1 MPNLRFQAEVYEPE
15 IHNMPQGLYVYCL
28 ARLSRLPPLP
38 LLGLGVDGQSALAI
52 ATYQDL
58 AAVWSPVAVEDF
70 CGPEA
75 EARLQDL
82 TWIGPRVIRHQE
94 VVAGV
99 MRHSP
104 VLPVRFGT
112 IFASLANLEKV
123 LQCHSATIAGVL
135 DHFTDQEEWAV
146 KGMLDRTQAREKLLA
161 LKLAR
166 EAEAL
171 EALSPGKRYFEEQ
184 RLRAAGDQEL
194 SQWLKEVGRK
204 LWAAF
209 RNDAADIQERQ
220 RLSRKTTGSDQDMV
234 WNWAL
239 LIPRPAVGGFKARIQ
254 EVNAQYAHRGLSLEV
269 TGPWP
274 PYSFCP
280 ALDMEPEA

>member
-1 MPNLRFQAEVYEPE
+1 MK
-15 IHNMPQGLYVYCL
+15 QGIYLYCL

-38 LLGLGVDGQSALAI
+38 LEGKGVDGQSPLEIAI
-52 ATYQDL
+52 FQDL
-58 AAVWSPVAVEDF
+58 AAVWSPVPVEDF

-75 EARLQDL
+75 EERLRDL

-112 IFASLANLEKV
+112 IFSSLANLEQV
-123 LQCHSATIAGVL
+123 LLRHSDTIAGFL
-135 DHFTDQEEWAV
+135 ERLTDQEEWAV
-146 KGMLDRTQAREKLLA
+146 KGMLDRSAAQEKLFS
-161 LKLAR
+161 LKLAQ
-166 EAEAL
+166 EAERL
-171 EALSPGKRYFEEQ
+171 GALSPGTRYFQEQ
-184 RLRAAGDQEL
+184 RLRAGCDQEL
-194 SQWLKEVGRK
+194 QRWLQMVGREVWTD
-204 LWAAF
+204 LRDYAAEV
-209 RNDAADIQERQ
+209 RERR
-220 RLSRKTTGSDQDMV
+220 RLSREATGSDHDMV

-239 LIPRPAVGGFKARIQ
+239 LMPKQAVGGFQALVQ
-254 EVNAQYAHRGLSLEV
+254 DVNARYADRGLRLEY

>member
-1 MPNLRFQAEVYEPE
+1 MA
-15 IHNMPQGLYVYCL
+15 QGLYLYCL
-28 ARLSRLPPLP
+28 ARLSRLPPPP
-38 LLGLGVDGQSALAI
+38 LLGPGVDGWNSLAV

-58 AAVWSPVAVEDF
+58 AAVWSPVPVEDF
-70 CGPEA
+70 SGPEA
-75 EARLQDL
+75 EERLQDL

-123 LQCHSATIAGVL
+123 LQRHSGTIAKFL
-135 DHFTDQEEWAV
+135 ERLTDQEEWAV
-146 KGMLDRTQAREKLLA
+146 KGMLDRAGAKDELFA

-166 EAEAL
+166 EGERL
-171 EALSPGKRYFEEQ
+171 TALSPGKRYFEEQ
-184 RLRAAGDQEL
+184 RLRAACDQEL
-194 SQWLKEVGRK
+194 QRWLQKVCREVWTDLRDY
-204 LWAAF
+204 AAE
-209 RNDAADIQERQ
+209 NQER
-220 RLSRKTTGSDQDMV
+220 RLLSRETTGSDHDMV

-254 EVNAQYAHRGLSLEV
+254 EVNAQCADRGLRLEV

>member
-1 MPNLRFQAEVYEPE
+1 MNPMN
-15 IHNMPQGLYVYCL
+15 QGIYLYCL

-38 LLGLGVDGQSALAI
+38 LLGAGVDGQNSLAV

-58 AAVWSPVAVEDF
+58 AAVWSPVPVEDF
-70 CGPEA
+70 SGPEA
-75 EARLQDL
+75 EERLQDL

-99 MRHSP
+99 MRHAP

-112 IFASLANLEKV
+112 IFASLSNLEKV
-123 LQCHSATIAGVL
+123 LQRHSDTIAGFL
-135 DHFTDQEEWAV
+135 ERLTDQEEWAV
-146 KGMLDRTQAREKLLA
+146 KGMLDRPGAREKLFA
-161 LKLAR
+161 LNLAR
-166 EAEAL
+166 KAASL

-184 RLRAAGDQEL
+184 RLRAASEHEL
-194 SQWLKEVGRK
+194 QRWLQKACREV
-204 LWAAF
+204 WADL
-209 RNDAADIQERQ
+209 RGYAAQVQER
-220 RLSRKTTGSDQDMV
+220 RLLSRETTGSDQDML

-239 LIPRPAVGGFKARIQ
+239 LIPRQAVGDFQARIQ
-254 EVNAQYAHRGLSLEV
+254 DLNAQYAHRGLRLEV

-280 ALDMEPEA
+280 ALDMEPET

>member
-1 MPNLRFQAEVYEPE
+1 
-15 IHNMPQGLYVYCL
+15 MPQGLYLYCL

-38 LLGLGVDGQSALAI
+38 LLGPGVDGRNSLAV

-58 AAVWSPVAVEDF
+58 AAVWSPVPVEDF

-82 TWIGPRVIRHQE
+82 TWIAPRVIRHQE

-123 LQCHSATIAGVL
+123 LQRHSNIIAGFL
-135 DHFTDQEEWAV
+135 ERLTDQEEWAV
-146 KGMLDRTQAREKLLA
+146 KGMLDRPGAKAELFS
-161 LKLAR
+161 LKLAL
-166 EAEAL
+166 EAENLA
-171 EALSPGKRYFEEQ
+171 ALSPGKRYFEEQ
-184 RLRAAGDQEL
+184 RLRAAGDQKL
-194 SQWLKEVGRK
+194 QQWLQEVCRK
-204 LWAAF
+204 LWADL
-209 RNDAADIQERQ
+209 RDYAAEVQER
-220 RLSRKTTGSDQDMV
+220 RLLSRETTGSDQDMV

-239 LIPRPAVGGFKARIQ
+239 LVPKQSLGGFQAVIQ
-254 EVNAQYAHRGLSLEV
+254 NVNAQYAQRGLRLDV

-280 ALDMEPEA
+280 ALDMEPVA

>member
-1 MPNLRFQAEVYEPE
+1 MN
-15 IHNMPQGLYVYCL
+15 QGIYLYCL
-28 ARLSRLPPLP
+28 ARLSRLPFLP
-38 LLGLGVDGQSALAI
+38 LSGLGVDGRNSLAV
-52 ATYQDL
+52 ATYEDL
-58 AAVWSPVAVEDF
+58 AAVWSPVPLADF
-70 CGPEA
+70 SGPEA
-75 EARLQDL
+75 EERLRDL

-112 IFASLANLEKV
+112 IFACRDNLEKV
-123 LQCHSATIAGVL
+123 LQRHSGAIAGFL
-135 DHFTDQEEWAV
+135 DRLTDQEEWAV
-146 KGMLDRTQAREKLLA
+146 KGMLDRPGAKERLLS

-166 EAEAL
+166 EAENL
-171 EALSPGKRYFEEQ
+171 VGLTPGKRYFEEQ
-184 RLRAAGDQEL
+184 RLRAACDREL
-194 SQWLKEVGRK
+194 QHWLKEVCRR
-204 LWAAF
+204 LWAGL
-209 RNDAADIQERQ
+209 RDYAAEVRER
-220 RLSRKTTGSDQDMV
+220 RLLSRETTGSDEDMV

-239 LIPRPAVGGFKARIQ
+239 LMPRPAVGGFQARIRDL
-254 EVNAQYAHRGLSLEV
+254 NAQYAPRGLRLEV

>member
-1 MPNLRFQAEVYEPE
+1 MK
-15 IHNMPQGLYVYCL
+15 QGIYLYCL

-38 LLGLGVDGQSALAI
+38 LSGPGVDGQNSLAV
-52 ATYQDL
+52 ATFEDL
-58 AAVWSPVAVEDF
+58 AAVWSPVPVEDF
-70 CGPEA
+70 SGPEA
-75 EARLQDL
+75 EERLRDL

-112 IFASLANLEKV
+112 IFASRANLEKV
-123 LQCHSATIAGVL
+123 LQRHSGAIAGFL
-135 DHFTDQEEWAV
+135 ERLTDQEEWAV
-146 KGMLDRTQAREKLLA
+146 KGMLDRPGAKEKLFS

-166 EAEAL
+166 EAESL

-194 SQWLKEVGRK
+194 QRWLKEVCRR
-204 LWAAF
+204 LWADLRDYTAEV
-209 RNDAADIQERQ
+209 QER
-220 RLSRKTTGSDQDMV
+220 RLLSRKTTGSDQDMV

-239 LIPRPAVGGFKARIQ
+239 LIPRPAVGGFQALIQ
-254 EVNAQYAHRGLSLEV
+254 EVNNQYADRGLRLEV

>member
-1 MPNLRFQAEVYEPE
+1 
-15 IHNMPQGLYVYCL
+15 
-28 ARLSRLPPLP
+28 
-38 LLGLGVDGQSALAI
+38 VDGRDSLAT
-52 ATYQDL
+52 ATYQNL
-58 AAVWSPVAVEDF
+58 AAVWSPVPVEDF

-94 VVAGV
+94 VVAAV

-123 LQCHSATIAGVL
+123 LQRHSNIIAGFL
-135 DHFTDQEEWAV
+135 ERLTDQEEWAV
-146 KGMLDRTQAREKLLA
+146 KGMLDRPGAKAKLFS
-161 LKLAR
+161 LKLAL
-166 EAEAL
+166 EAESL

-194 SQWLKEVGRK
+194 QQWLQEVCRK
-204 LWAAF
+204 LWADL
-209 RNDAADIQERQ
+209 RDYAAEVQER
-220 RLSRKTTGSDQDMV
+220 RLLSRETTGSDQDMV

-239 LIPRPAVGGFKARIQ
+239 LIPKQSLGGFQAVIQ
-254 EVNAQYAHRGLSLEV
+254 NVNAQYAHRGLRLDV

-280 ALDMEPEA
+280 ALDMEPAA

>member
-1 MPNLRFQAEVYEPE
+1 MA
-15 IHNMPQGLYVYCL
+15 QGLYLYCL

-38 LLGLGVDGQSALAI
+38 LEGKGVDGQSSLEVAAI
-52 ATYQDL
+52 QDL
-58 AAVWSPVAVEDF
+58 AAVWSPVPVEDF

-75 EARLQDL
+75 EERMRDL

-123 LQCHSATIAGVL
+123 LQWHSDTITGFL
-135 DHFTDQEEWAV
+135 ERLTDQEEWGI
-146 KGMLDRTQAREKLLA
+146 KGMLDRSAAQEKLFS

-166 EAEAL
+166 EAERL
-171 EALSPGKRYFEEQ
+171 GALSPGTRYFQEQ
-184 RLRAAGDQEL
+184 RLRAGCDQEL
-194 SQWLKEVGRK
+194 QLWLQEVCRK
-204 LWAAF
+204 LWTDLRYYAAEV
-209 RNDAADIQERQ
+209 REQ
-220 RLSRKTTGSDQDMV
+220 RLLSREATGSDKDMV

-239 LIPRPAVGGFKARIQ
+239 LMPRQAVGSFQALIQ
-254 EVNAQYAHRGLSLEV
+254 DVNAQYADRGLRLEGN
-269 TGPWP
+269 GPWP

>member
-1 MPNLRFQAEVYEPE
+1 MRT
-15 IHNMPQGLYVYCL
+15 MSQGFYLYCL
-28 ARLSRLPPLP
+28 ARSSRLPPISRLSP
-38 LLGLGVDGQSALAI
+38 GVDGGGPVEVAVF
-52 ATYQDL
+52 QDL
-58 AAVWSPVAVEDF
+58 AAVWSPVPLEDF

-75 EARLQDL
+75 EERLRDL
-82 TWIGPRVIRHQE
+82 AWIGPRVVRHQE

-112 IFASLANLEKV
+112 IFASRANLERV
-123 LQCHSATIAGVL
+123 LERHSGAIAAFL
-135 DHFTDQEEWAV
+135 DRLTDREEWAV
-146 KGMLDRTQAREKLLA
+146 KGMLDRAGAKEKLFA

-166 EAEAL
+166 KAESL

-194 SQWLKEVGRK
+194 QQWLKEVCRR
-204 LWAAF
+204 LWADL
-209 RNDAADIQERQ
+209 RDYAAEVQER
-220 RLSRKTTGSDQDMV
+220 RLLSRETTGSDEDMV

-239 LIPRPAVGGFKARIQ
+239 LIPGPAVSGFQALIQ
-254 EVNAQYAHRGLSLEV
+254 DVNSRCAPHGLRLEV

-280 ALDMEPEA
+280 ALDMESEA

>member
-1 MPNLRFQAEVYEPE
+1 MN
-15 IHNMPQGLYVYCL
+15 QGLYLYCL
-28 ARLSRLPPLP
+28 TRLSRLPPLP
-38 LLGLGVDGQSALAI
+38 LLGPGVDGQSSLAV

-58 AAVWSPVAVEDF
+58 AAVWSPVPVEDF
-70 CGPEA
+70 SGPEA
-75 EARLQDL
+75 EERLRDL

-99 MRHSP
+99 MCHSP

-123 LQCHSATIAGVL
+123 LQRHSDTIAEFL
-135 DHFTDQEEWAV
+135 ERLTDQEEWAV
-146 KGMLDRTQAREKLLA
+146 KGMLDRPGAKGKLFA

-166 EAEAL
+166 EAESL

-194 SQWLKEVGRK
+194 QRWLQEVCRK
-204 LWAAF
+204 LWADF
-209 RNDAADIQERQ
+209 RDYAAKVQER
-220 RLSRKTTGSDQDMV
+220 RLLSRETTGSDQDMV

-239 LIPRPAVGGFKARIQ
+239 LIPRRAIGGFQALIQ
-254 EVNAQYAHRGLSLEV
+254 DVNAQYAPHGMRLEV

>member
-1 MPNLRFQAEVYEPE
+1 
-15 IHNMPQGLYVYCL
+15 MPQGLYLYCL
-28 ARLSRLPPLP
+28 ARLSRLPALP
-38 LLGLGVDGQSALAI
+38 LAGPGVDGRNSLAV

-58 AAVWSPVAVEDF
+58 AAVWSPVSVEDF

-75 EARLQDL
+75 EERLRDL

-112 IFASLANLEKV
+112 IFASRANLDKV
-123 LQCHSATIAGVL
+123 LQRHSDTIAEYL
-135 DHFTDQEEWAV
+135 ERLTDQEEWAV
-146 KGMLDRTQAREKLLA
+146 KGMLDRPGAREKLFS
-161 LKLAR
+161 LKLTR
-166 EAEAL
+166 EAESL

-184 RLRAAGDQEL
+184 RLRTAGDQEL
-194 SQWLKEVGRK
+194 QRWLQRVCREVWAN
-204 LWAAF
+204 LWNYAAQV
-209 RNDAADIQERQ
+209 QERR
-220 RLSRKTTGSDQDMV
+220 RLSREATGSDQDMV

-239 LIPRPAVGGFKARIQ
+239 LIPRQAVGDFKVFIRD
-254 EVNAQYAHRGLSLEV
+254 VNAQYAHRGLSLEA

-280 ALDMEPEA
+280 TLDMEPEA

>member
-1 MPNLRFQAEVYEPE
+1 MT
-15 IHNMPQGLYVYCL
+15 QGIYLYCL

-38 LLGLGVDGQSALAI
+38 LEGKGMDGRSPLEVAVF
-52 ATYQDL
+52 QDL
-58 AAVWSPVAVEDF
+58 AAVWSPVPVADF

-75 EARLQDL
+75 EERMRDL

-99 MRHSP
+99 MGHSP

-112 IFASLANLEKV
+112 IFTSRANLEKV
-123 LQCHSATIAGVL
+123 LQRHSDTIAGFL
-135 DHFTDQEEWAV
+135 EGLTDQEEWAV
-146 KGMLDRTQAREKLLA
+146 KGMLDRAGAKETLCS

-166 EAEAL
+166 EAESL

-184 RLRAAGDQEL
+184 RLRAACDQEL
-194 SQWLKEVGRK
+194 QRWLQKVCREVWTSLRDY
-204 LWAAF
+204 AAQV
-209 RNDAADIQERQ
+209 QER
-220 RLSRKTTGSDQDMV
+220 RLLSRETTGSDQDMV

-239 LIPRPAVGGFKARIQ
+239 LIPRPAVGGFQTQIQ
-254 EVNAQYAHRGLSLEV
+254 DLNAQYAQRGLRLEV

>member
-1 MPNLRFQAEVYEPE
+1 
-15 IHNMPQGLYVYCL
+15 MPQGLYLYCL

-38 LLGLGVDGQSALAI
+38 FLGPGVDGRNSLLVAAN
-52 ATYQDL
+52 QDL
-58 AAVWSPVAVEDF
+58 AAIWSMVPVEDF
-70 CGPEA
+70 SGPEA
-75 EARLQDL
+75 EERLRDL

-94 VVAGV
+94 VVAEV

-112 IFASLANLEKV
+112 IFSSLGNLEKV
-123 LQCHSATIAGVL
+123 LQRHSDTIAGFL
-135 DHFTDQEEWAV
+135 DRLADQEEWAV
-146 KGMLDRTQAREKLLA
+146 KGMLDRANAKDELFS

-166 EAEAL
+166 EAVNL
-171 EALSPGKRYFEEQ
+171 TALSPGKRYVEEQ
-184 RLRAAGDQEL
+184 RLRAACDQEL
-194 SQWLKEVGRK
+194 QQWLQKICRE
-204 LWAAF
+204 LWTNLRDYAA
-209 RNDAADIQERQ
+209 ALQER
-220 RLSRKTTGSDQDMV
+220 RLLSRETTGSDQDMV

-239 LIPRPAVGGFKARIQ
+239 LIPRQAVGGFKALIQ
-254 EVNAQYAHRGLSLEV
+254 TVNAQYAQSGLRLEV

>member
-1 MPNLRFQAEVYEPE
+1 
-15 IHNMPQGLYVYCL
+15 MPQGHYLYCL

-38 LLGLGVDGQSALAI
+38 LEGKGVDGQSPLEVAI
-52 ATYQDL
+52 FQDL
-58 AAVWSPVAVEDF
+58 AAVWSPVPLEDF

-75 EARLQDL
+75 EARLRDL

-104 VLPVRFGT
+104 VLPARFGT
-112 IFASLANLEKV
+112 IFSSMANLEKV
-123 LQCHSATIAGVL
+123 LQRHSDTIAGFL
-135 DHFTDQEEWAV
+135 TRLTDQEEWAV
-146 KGMLDRTQAREKLLA
+146 KGLLDRPGAKEKLFS

-166 EAEAL
+166 EAASL

-184 RLRAAGDQEL
+184 RLRAACDQEL
-194 SQWLKEVGRK
+194 PRWVQEVCREVWTR
-204 LWAAF
+204 LRDYAAEA
-209 RNDAADIQERQ
+209 RER
-220 RLSRKTTGSDQDMV
+220 RLLSREATGSDKDMV

-239 LIPRPAVGGFKARIQ
+239 LMPRQAVGGFQALIQ
-254 EVNAQYAHRGLSLEV
+254 DVNAQYAECGLVVEC

-280 ALDMEPEA
+280 ALDMEPEP

>member
-1 MPNLRFQAEVYEPE
+1 MS
-15 IHNMPQGLYVYCL
+15 QGLYLYCL

-38 LLGLGVDGQSALAI
+38 LLGRGLDGLNSLAV

-58 AAVWSPVAVEDF
+58 AAVWSPVPVEDF
-70 CGPEA
+70 SGPEA
-75 EARLQDL
+75 EERLRDL

-112 IFASLANLEKV
+112 IFSSLANLEKV
-123 LQCHSATIAGVL
+123 LQRHSEAIAGFL
-135 DHFTDQEEWAV
+135 ERLTDQEEWAV
-146 KGMLDRTQAREKLLA
+146 KGMLDRPEAQEKRFS

-166 EAEAL
+166 EAERL
-171 EALSPGKRYFEEQ
+171 GALSPGTRYFQEQ
-184 RLRAAGDQEL
+184 RLRAGCDREL
-194 SQWLKEVGRK
+194 QLWLQAVCRK
-204 LWAAF
+204 LWTDLRDYAAEV
-209 RNDAADIQERQ
+209 RER
-220 RLSRKTTGSDQDMV
+220 RLLSREATGSDEDMV

-239 LIPRPAVGGFKARIQ
+239 LMPRQAVGGFQALIQ
-254 EVNAQYAHRGLSLEV
+254 DVNAQYADRGLRLECS
-269 TGPWP
+269 GPWP